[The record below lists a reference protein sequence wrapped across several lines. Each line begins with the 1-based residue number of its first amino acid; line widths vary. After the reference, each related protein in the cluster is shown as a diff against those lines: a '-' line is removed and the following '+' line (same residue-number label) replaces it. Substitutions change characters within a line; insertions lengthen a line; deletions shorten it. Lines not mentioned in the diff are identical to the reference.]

1 MNITN
6 SYNLPVFKAHCPEIR
21 LGQNACHIVNSEFP
35 HYSMFR
41 FGPYIKKGLSRKII
55 SPKEYMRIMDVSP
68 HINPNNYDNPT
79 AYFPDLFNS
88 INKYHCF
95 NCHESALLSALIL
108 KLNGIKNA
116 YTAFIRDGKAREN
129 HVLCLFNKDGS
140 EIEIDEEGGKLIPR
154 IINNKTI
161 IVDPWANICDFANNA
176 LIECHNLWS
185 NHLEPTLF
193 KEQADGKY
201 NLLKAKRI
209 DIPDEFLN
217 FLKSNYPN
225 LILKN

>member
-1 MNITN
+1 MLKKVWLYRKFLKHCRHQCNNYAKILFTGFSYGMNVTD
-6 SYNLPVFKAHCPEIR
+6 SYNLPIFKAHCPGIR
-21 LGQNACHIVNSEFP
+21 LGRDVCNTVNREFP

-55 SPKEYMRIMDVSP
+55 SPKEYMRIMNVSP
-68 HINPNNYDNPT
+68 YINPNNYDNPT

-129 HVLCLFNKDGS
+129 HVLCLF
-140 EIEIDEEGGKLIPR
+140 
-154 IINNKTI
+154 
-161 IVDPWANICDFANNA
+161 
-176 LIECHNLWS
+176 
-185 NHLEPTLF
+185 
-193 KEQADGKY
+193 
-201 NLLKAKRI
+201 
-209 DIPDEFLN
+209 
-217 FLKSNYPN
+217 KSVPCQ
-225 LILKN
+225 